1 MDESDNKPDS
11 PRSEAGRQSKSLLT
25 LDEAV
30 KMPTIDIP
38 DAGRLFLGGL
48 SRNASYAAARQG
60 QIKTITVGRRK
71 KALTKPLA
79 EAVGVTVK
87 F

>member
-1 MDESDNKPDS
+1 
-11 PRSEAGRQSKSLLT
+11 
-25 LDEAV
+25 
-30 KMPTIDIP
+30 MPAIDIP

-48 SRNASYAAARQG
+48 SRNASYAAAREG
-60 QIKTITVGRRK
+60 LIKTITIGRRK